1 MSARQPPF
9 DKGPAARLFALL
21 IEALHEES
29 DALVANDGQR
39 IAAVASRKQALLD
52 ALAPQAK
59 ALRAECDNG
68 SSAELERLARDAAQL
83 NALNAE
89 ILSSR
94 LTVVRGRTEVL
105 RQAAELAGTYRPDGT
120 TAAPA
125 APSPHPASRA

>member
-9 DKGPAARLFALL
+9 EKGPAARLFALL

-39 IAAVASRKQALLD
+39 IAAAAGRKQALLD

-59 ALRAECDNG
+59 ALRAERENG
-68 SSAELERLARDAAQL
+68 SHEIERLAREAAQL

-89 ILSSR
+89 ILGAR
-94 LTVVRGRTEVL
+94 MTVARGRTEVL
-105 RQAAELAGTYRPDGT
+105 RQAAEAAPLYRADGT
-120 TAAPA
+120 AAAP

>member
-1 MSARQPPF
+1 MSARQPAF

-39 IAAVASRKQALLD
+39 IAAAAARKQALLA

-59 ALRAECDNG
+59 ALRAERENG
-68 SSAELERLARDAAQL
+68 SHEIERLAREAAQL

-89 ILSSR
+89 ILGAR
-94 LTVVRGRTEVL
+94 MTVARGRTEVL
-105 RQAAELAGTYRPDGT
+105 RQAAEAAPLYRADGT
-120 TAAPA
+120 AAAPA
-125 APSPHPASRA
+125 PPTHPASRA

>member
-9 DKGPAARLFALL
+9 EKGPAARLFALL

-39 IAAVASRKQALLD
+39 IAAAAGRKQALLD

-59 ALRAECDNG
+59 ALRAGRDSG
-68 SSAELERLARDAAQL
+68 SHEIERLAREAAQL
-83 NALNAE
+83 NALNGE
-89 ILSSR
+89 ILGAR
-94 LTVVRGRTEVL
+94 MTVARGRAEVL
-105 RQAAELAGTYRPDGT
+105 RQAAETAPLYRADGT
-120 TAAPA
+120 AAAP

>member
-1 MSARQPPF
+1 MGARQPPF
-9 DKGPAARLFALL
+9 EKVSAARLFALL

-39 IAAVASRKQALLD
+39 IAAAAGRKQALLD

-59 ALRAECDNG
+59 ALRAGCESG
-68 SSAELERLARDAAQL
+68 SHEIERLAREAAQL

-89 ILSSR
+89 ILGAR
-94 LTVVRGRTEVL
+94 MTVARGRAEVL
-105 RQAAELAGTYRPDGT
+105 RQAAEAAPLYRADGT
-120 TAAPA
+120 AAAP